1 MKNNKFKLFNKYL
14 FNIKP
19 FGILY
24 SVFLLLCHLTIVS
37 ILDSLAFKVLNYF
50 ILDENPFFEI
60 CIILINF
67 LTTLISIF
75 ILTYLSID
83 TAEKKINQS
92 KITYKDYIY
101 LFLIT
106 LCFRFIYDNTLFPL
120 SCKIFLNTNSL
131 INKYSLFIFFNSSL
145 IAPLIEEL
153 FYRGLLLNGLSKKY
167 STIKAL
173 LVSSLLFALMHSNLV
188 QDINAFI
195 FSLFIGYV
203 FIYTS
208 SLKLSIFIHASNNL
222 IVSLFTASLLINNIP
237 LLILALSITII
248 FIIFLFNKLNLKNR
262 EKLCIK
268 NNDNINFHL

>member
-14 FNIKP
+14 FNIKS

-24 SVFLLLCHLTIVS
+24 SIFLLSCHLIIVS
-37 ILDSLAFKVLNYF
+37 ILDSLTFKVLNYVLLSESLSFKAFVVLFNF
-50 ILDENPFFEI
+50 INS
-60 CIILINF
+60 
-67 LTTLISIF
+67 LISIF
-75 ILTYLSID
+75 ILTYLSVN
-83 TAEKKINQS
+83 TTEEKINKI

-120 SCKIFLNTNSL
+120 SCKMLLNTKSL
-131 INKYSLFIFFNSSL
+131 INKYSLFIFFSSTL
-145 IAPLIEEL
+145 IAPMIEEL
-153 FYRGLLLNGLSKKY
+153 FYRGLILNGLSKKY
-167 STIKAL
+167 STTKSL
-173 LVSSLLFALMHSNLV
+173 LISSLLFALMHSNLI
-188 QDINAFI
+188 QDINAFV

-203 FIYTS
+203 FVYTG

-222 IVSLFTASLLINNIP
+222 IVSLFTDSLTINNTL
-237 LLILALSITII
+237 LLILTLFIAVII
-248 FIIFLFNKLNLKNR
+248 LIFLFNKLNLKNR